1 MGIFAN
7 IRIGGGKTLF
17 VNSSLHTHRDCVVS
31 AAEDLYGTLA
41 HYGIGHSARVLPLL
55 CNGCISVIISTKIQC
70 DTLDIYTRTI

>member
-17 VNSSLHTHRDCVVS
+17 VTTSLRIHRDCVVS

-41 HYGIGHSARVLPLL
+41 HYGIGHSARVLPL
-55 CNGCISVIISTKIQC
+55 
-70 DTLDIYTRTI
+70 